1 MNRQSFIAQRPVIF
15 ALAIPPT
22 GSGFI
27 DYGQELRLISGE
39 GGSEQFVPLRD
50 NLPGGLMLS
59 AVSGKISVM
68 PGHHRAN
75 MDDDTTEA
83 WGSNGPAYSCDF
95 FYQPPCDESSEELK
109 PLELWAEVDGELTC
123 IERLEWVVDCLRI
136 VGKEDLGYFGDIVI
150 SGRSV
155 EAISS

>member
-15 ALAIPPT
+15 SLTMPSTA
-22 GSGFI
+22 SGFI
-27 DYGQELRLISGE
+27 DYGQELRLVIGE
-39 GGSEQFVPLRD
+39 SDIEQFVPLRD
-50 NLPGGLMLS
+50 NINGGLMFS

-75 MDDDTTEA
+75 MDDDTTET

-95 FYQPPCDESSEELK
+95 VYQPPCDEDCEELK
-109 PLELWAEVDGELTC
+109 PMELWAEIDGELTC
-123 IERLEWVVDCLRI
+123 IERLEWVVDCLRL
-136 VGKEDLGYFGDIVI
+136 VGKEDIGYFGDIVI